1 MNSQEVE
8 ALLDRTSST
17 EPEDPS
23 NQAPGIRMRWHFDTP
38 LVRIGEWQCVAGNGG
53 LGEERSQP
61 WHVIGFPLSG
71 TYRLHRSRD
80 SVLVDSNQIM
90 FFNAN
95 VGYRTSHPHGFGDSG
110 GSLVLRS
117 DVLEELLAGSGSS
130 GTLPKDQPFG
140 RAHGP
145 NTARAQLLV
154 WLLLRRRRPADT
166 LEPLDVEELMLK
178 VAGEAIR
185 CLGSPRMPLPGG
197 SRAERQRRVCVER
210 VKDHFAER
218 FTGNT
223 DLEKLA
229 DVAGCSPFHLC
240 RIFRRETGLS
250 LSSYRTRLRL
260 GAALDRVE
268 EDLASL
274 GLELGFSS
282 HSHFTES
289 FRRLFGRTP
298 SAVRQLSR
306 LRRDR
311 IRRELAGL
319 LPPPLLS

>member
-1 MNSQEVE
+1 MNSRD
-8 ALLDRTSST
+8 AGGSLDRTSST

-23 NQAPGIRMRWHFDTP
+23 SQAPGIRMRWHFDTP

-71 TYRLHRSRD
+71 TYRLHRSHD

-110 GSLVLRS
+110 GTLVLRS
-117 DVLEELLAGSGSS
+117 DVLEELLGGSGS
-130 GTLPKDQPFG
+130 GRTLPKDQPFG
-140 RAHGP
+140 RTHGP

-154 WLLLRRRRPADT
+154 WLLLRRLPPADT
-166 LEPLDVEELMLK
+166 LEPLDVEELVLR
-178 VAGEAIR
+178 VAGEAVR
-185 CLGSPRMPLPGG
+185 CLGSPAMPLSGG
-197 SRAERQRRVCVER
+197 SRAERQRRTCVER

-218 FTGNT
+218 FTAKT
-223 DLEKLA
+223 ELEKLA
-229 DVAGCSPFHLC
+229 EVAGCSPFHLC

-250 LSSYRTRLRL
+250 LSSYRTKLRL

-268 EDLASL
+268 EDLVSL
-274 GLELGFSS
+274 ALELGFSS

-298 SAVRQLSR
+298 SAVRQLGR

-311 IRRELAGL
+311 IRKGLAGL
-319 LPPPLLS
+319 LPPPRLS

>member
-1 MNSQEVE
+1 MNSRE
-8 ALLDRTSST
+8 AEAPLNRASSA

-23 NQAPGIRMRWHFDTP
+23 SQAPGIRMRWHFETP

-80 SVLVDSNQIM
+80 SLLVDSNQIM
-90 FFNAN
+90 FFHAN
-95 VGYRTSHPHGFGDSG
+95 IGYRTSHPHGFGDSG

-117 DVLEELLAGSGSS
+117 DVLEELLGGSGS
-130 GTLPKDQPFG
+130 GRTLATDQPFG

-154 WLLLRRRRPADT
+154 WLLLRRLRPADT
-166 LEPLDVEELMLK
+166 TEPLDVEELLLR
-178 VAGEAIR
+178 VAGEAVR
-185 CLGSPRMPLPGG
+185 CLGSPALPLPGG

-218 FTGNT
+218 FTGKT
-223 DLEKLA
+223 DLEELA
-229 DVAGCSPFHLC
+229 GVAGCSPFHLC

-250 LSSYRTRLRL
+250 LSSYRTKLRL

-289 FRRLFGRTP
+289 FRTLFGRTP

-311 IRRELAGL
+311 IRKELAGL
-319 LPPPLLS
+319 LPPPAIS

>member
-1 MNSQEVE
+1 MIDIEPVRNS
-8 ALLDRTSST
+8 SPG
-17 EPEDPS
+17 PEDPRS
-23 NQAPGIRMRWHFDTP
+23 EAPGIRMLWHFDTP

-61 WHVIGFPLSG
+61 WHVIGFPLCG

-110 GSLVLRS
+110 GSLVLRG
-117 DVLEELLAGSGSS
+117 DILEELLGESGSGR
-130 GTLPKDQPFG
+130 TLPKDQPFG
-140 RAHGP
+140 RTHGP

-154 WLLLRRRRPADT
+154 WLLLRRLRPADT
-166 LEPLDVEELMLK
+166 LEPLDIEELVLR
-178 VAGEAIR
+178 VAGEAVR
-185 CLGSPRMPLPGG
+185 CLGSPAMPLPGG
-197 SRAERQRRVCVER
+197 SRAERQRRTCVER

-218 FTGNT
+218 FMGKTY
-223 DLEKLA
+223 LEKLA
-229 DVAGCSPFHLC
+229 EVAGCSPFHLC

-250 LSSYRTRLRL
+250 LSSYRTKLRL

-274 GLELGFSS
+274 ALELGFSS

-289 FRRLFGRTP
+289 FRRLFGRSP
-298 SAVRQLSR
+298 SALRQLSR
-306 LRRDR
+306 LRRGH
-311 IRRELAGL
+311 IRKELAGL
-319 LPPPLLS
+319 LPAPRLS

>member
-1 MNSQEVE
+1 MIDTIS
-8 ALLDRTSST
+8 ARTSFPAS
-17 EPEDPS
+17 PEDPRS
-23 NQAPGIRMRWHFDTP
+23 QPPGIRMRWHFATP
-38 LVRIGEWQCVAGNGG
+38 LLQIGEWQCVAGNGG

-110 GSLVLRS
+110 GSLVLRG
-117 DVLEELLAGSGSS
+117 DVLEELLEVSESGQP
-130 GTLPKDQPFG
+130 LPNEEPFG
-140 RAHGP
+140 RTHGR

-154 WLLLRRRRPADT
+154 WLLLRRLPLVET
-166 LEPLDVEELMLK
+166 LEPLDIEELALRI
-178 VAGEAIR
+178 AGEAVR
-185 CLGSPRMPLPGG
+185 CLGTPATPLPDGA
-197 SRAERQRRVCVER
+197 RAQRQRRACIER

-218 FTGNT
+218 FTGKT
-223 DLEKLA
+223 DLESLSK
-229 DVAGCSPFHLC
+229 VAGCSPFHLC
-240 RIFRRETGLS
+240 RIFRRETGAS
-250 LSSYRTRLRL
+250 LSVYRTKLRL
-260 GAALDRVE
+260 GAALDRIE

-274 GLELGFSS
+274 ALELGFSS

-298 SAVRQLSR
+298 SAVRQLGR

-311 IRRELAGL
+311 VRKELAGL
-319 LPPPLLS
+319 LPSPRPS